1 MDYKTLGKTG
11 LQISS
16 LVLGTMAFGKE
27 ADEETSIKMFNRCR
41 DVGINFFDTADR
53 YGFHKSEE
61 ILGKCISN
69 CRDKVVL
76 STKVGNPMGNDVN
89 ETGLSRKHIMLGIEN
104 SLKHLKTDY
113 IDIYFLHIYDPNT
126 SIEETLCALND
137 LQRQGKILYAG
148 VSNWSAWQIAKA
160 LGISERKGFARFECV
175 QPMYSLVKRQVEVE
189 ILPLAKEEGIGV
201 VTYSPLAAG
210 LLTGKYKKRDTLIH
224 GRLIENKMFASRFSD
239 PTYYEV
245 AEKFVDYA
253 KANGLNPSA
262 LAVAWVMS
270 NTSVTAPILGAR
282 NLTQLEQI
290 LASLEIQMTS
300 KMYQEISSLSI
311 IPPVATDRTEERDNI
326 KYL

>member
-16 LVLGTMAFGKE
+16 LVLGTMTFGKE

-69 CRDKVVL
+69 CRDKVIL
-76 STKVGNPMGNDVN
+76 STKVGNPMGRNVN

-113 IDIYFLHIYDPNT
+113 IDIYFLHKFDPNT
-126 SIEETLCALND
+126 SIEETLCVLND
-137 LQRQGKILYAG
+137 LQRQGKILYIG

-160 LGISERKGFARFECV
+160 LGISERKGFARFECI
-175 QPMYSLVKRQVEVE
+175 QPMYSLVKRQAEVE
-189 ILPLAKEEGIGV
+189 ILPLAKEENIGV
-201 VTYSPLAAG
+201 ISYSPLGAG
-210 LLTGKYKKRDTLIH
+210 ILTGKYKKDSSVQ
-224 GRLIENKMFASRFSD
+224 GRIKENKMYASRYSD

-253 KANGLNPSA
+253 EASGLHPAA
-262 LAVAWVMS
+262 LAVVWVMS
-270 NTSVTAPILGAR
+270 NNSVTAPIIGAR
-282 NLTQLEQI
+282 NLTQLDQV
-290 LASLEIQMTS
+290 LASLEIQMTPE
-300 KMYQEISSLSI
+300 MYQEISSLSVS
-311 IPPVATDRTEERDNI
+311 PPVATDRTE
-326 KYL
+326 